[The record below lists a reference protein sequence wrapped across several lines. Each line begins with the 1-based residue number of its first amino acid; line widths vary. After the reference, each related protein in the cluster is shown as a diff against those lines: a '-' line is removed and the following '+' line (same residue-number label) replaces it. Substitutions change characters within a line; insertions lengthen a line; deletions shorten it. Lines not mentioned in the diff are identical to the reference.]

1 MSPKSLCFTFWT
13 HNVLIIVFTNKFLL
27 FLKNH
32 ILEWFEFYLLA
43 QSDTDVS
50 Y

>member
-1 MSPKSLCFTFWT
+1 MGPKSLCFTFWT
-13 HNVLIIVFTNKFLL
+13 HNVLIEVFTNIFLL

-32 ILEWFEFYLLA
+32 VLERCQFYLLA
-43 QSDTDVS
+43 QTDTDVS